1 MSESAQDRRD
11 QVDEKDD
18 DKGQKKPGEQDT
30 DTVAGF
36 PKESPDSKDESK
48 QDE

>member
-1 MSESAQDRRD
+1 MSESTQDRRD
-11 QVDEKDD
+11 KADEND
-18 DKGQKKPGEQDT
+18 DKVKKPGEQDT

-36 PKESPDSKDESK
+36 PEESPDSKDDESK

>member
-1 MSESAQDRRD
+1 VSESTQDRRD
-11 QVDEKDD
+11 KADEAT
-18 DKGQKKPGEQDT
+18 DKAKKPGEKDT

>member
-1 MSESAQDRRD
+1 MSESTQKLRD
-11 QVDEKDD
+11 QTDEVDENA
-18 DKGQKKPGEQDT
+18 QKPGEEDT

-36 PKESPDSKDESK
+36 PKEAPESKDDESK

>member
-1 MSESAQDRRD
+1 VSESTQDRRD
-11 QVDEKDD
+11 KADKAD
-18 DKGQKKPGEQDT
+18 DKAKKPGENDT

>member
-1 MSESAQDRRD
+1 VSDSTKDRTD
-11 QVDEKDD
+11 ENDEQV
-18 DKGQKKPGEQDT
+18 QKKPGEEDT

-36 PKESPDSKDESK
+36 PKEAPESKDGENQSK

>member
-1 MSESAQDRRD
+1 VSESTQDRRD
-11 QVDEKDD
+11 KADEADD
-18 DKGQKKPGEQDT
+18 NKAKKPGEQDT

-36 PKESPDSKDESK
+36 PEESPDSKDESK